1 MRDLPQLEKK
11 PGTAL
16 VLSGGGTKAFY
27 FHLGVLKTLES
38 DMKDVTSI
46 VGSSA
51 GALLGA
57 FLASGMTVDNLL
69 VALHQKRA
77 YLPRFDKWVNTLTSG
92 MLFRPEYLN
101 IARLGATMG
110 YEGARFMLSLPWL
123 INRDLVAEAM
133 DRLLATQR
141 GAVGFFDAVALEE
154 LFTELLPSTSF
165 SETAIDLY
173 VTATGLDDGMR
184 AVFNGR
190 YNFRDDDNIF
200 MDDVP
205 INKAVRASA
214 AVPALF
220 EPVKINGDY
229 YIDGEIKQTLSV
241 DVGMAVA
248 NRVIVSHTYRPLY
261 ANGQHS
267 VRDLGWLNIIKQTI
281 NIVLAER
288 IEVWRGVYEREHPNI
303 EILWIEP
310 DPDDV
315 EFFLASEFSFRP
327 EVQRQLIKC
336 GERAAQKALE
346 QARLIKY

>member
-1 MRDLPQLEKK
+1 MREIPQLQRK

-38 DMKDVTSI
+38 ELADVSSI

-57 FLASGMTVDNLL
+57 FLASGITVDNLL
-69 VALHQKRA
+69 SALHQKQA
-77 YLPRFDKWVNTLTSG
+77 YLPKFDKWVRTLTSG
-92 MLFRPEYLN
+92 MLFKPEYRN
-101 IARLGATMG
+101 IAKLGAEMT
-110 YEGARFMLSLPWL
+110 YESARFMLSLPWL
-123 INRDLVAEAM
+123 INRDIVAEAM
-133 DRLLATQR
+133 DRLLLTQQR
-141 GAVGFFDAVALEE
+141 AVGFFDAVALEE
-154 LFTELLPSTSF
+154 LFTSILPSTRF
-165 SETAIDLY
+165 DNTLIDLY
-173 VTATGLDDGMR
+173 VTATGLDNGLR
-184 AVFNGR
+184 AVFNSR
-190 YNFRDDDNIF
+190 YNFRDDENDF
-200 MDDVP
+200 MTDVS
-205 INKAVRASA
+205 INRAVRASA

-220 EPVKINGDY
+220 EPVKIKGEY

-241 DVGMAVA
+241 DIGVSVA
-248 NRVIVSHTYRPLY
+248 NRVIVSHTYRPLQSG
-261 ANGQHS
+261 GQQS

-288 IEVWRGVYEREHPNI
+288 IEVWRGIYEGEHPET

-310 DPDDV
+310 DPEDV
-315 EFFLASEFSFRP
+315 EFFTASEFSFRP
-327 EVQRQLIKC
+327 AVQRQLIKS